1 MTIRVPATAHLSTHP
16 TVPVFTLAMPDRA
29 GASASS
35 QVRSLDFTVRP

>member
-16 TVPVFTLAMPDRA
+16 TVPVFTLATPDCA

-35 QVRSLDFTVRP
+35 QVRSFDFPVRP